1 MMLGQLMRFSMV
13 GGAGFLLDA
22 ALLQG
27 LISLMGMDPFSAR
40 VFSFLG
46 AATLTWALNRSYT
59 FNMPQRDASAHGE
72 WLRYTGLMVIGAIV
86 NYATYAYCLTT
97 FPIAARFPVL
107 GVAAGSLA
115 GLAINFATSRRLF
128 SQTSTTKPLE

>member
-1 MMLGQLMRFSMV
+1 MMLGQLVRFTMV

-27 LISLMGMDPFSAR
+27 LISLMGMDPYSAR
-40 VFSFLG
+40 IFSFLG

-59 FNMPQRDASAHGE
+59 FNMPKRDDSAHGE

-86 NYATYAYCLTT
+86 NYATYAYFLIT
-97 FPIAARFPVL
+97 FPMAERFPVL

-128 SQTSTTKPLE
+128 SRASTTKPLE